1 MAGCG
6 GERWGNGAGTFFQ
19 GANYTPVGTD
29 GNIPL
34 PPCLQL
40 KAALT
45 TVEKEVKS

>member
-6 GERWGNGAGTFFQ
+6 GEGWGNGAGTFFQ

-29 GNIPL
+29 GNTPL
-34 PPCLQL
+34 PPRLQL

-45 TVEKEVKS
+45 AGEKELKS